1 LVQTDETVRT
11 AEVEISYRKRVMQS
25 LTVFW
30 SDKKALVGLA
40 LFVSILITTL
50 AAPLITW
57 FPALK
62 TLVGMPFEPP
72 TLGHL
77 FGTDDLGRD
86 IYSNVIYGGRTSL
99 FVGLSSVI
107 AAVTVG
113 VLIGAFAGYHRG
125 GLGDLLMRMTDMFL
139 VIPRFLLALVIVAM
153 FGQTILNIVLA
164 ISITGWPGAA
174 RLVRAEFLSI
184 RERPF
189 VEAARAMG
197 LPDRPIIFGEILPNA
212 IPIIIPYSVLEVG
225 TSILIEA
232 GLSFLGVGDPNVPS
246 WGLMLNNAQ
255 QYLTTAWWIALFP
268 GLMLSLTV
276 LGLNLLGDAL
286 NEYLN
291 PRMRKR

>member
-1 LVQTDETVRT
+1 LVQSDAAVRT
-11 AEVEISYRKRVMQS
+11 VEVEIGYRKRVMRS
-25 LTVFW
+25 LTVFC
-30 SDKKALVGLA
+30 SDRRALVGLA
-40 LFVSILITTL
+40 LFFSILIAAL

-57 FPALK
+57 FPVLK
-62 TLVGMPFEPP
+62 TLVGTPFQPP
-72 TLGHL
+72 TLRHL

-86 IYSNVIYGGRTSL
+86 IYSNVISGGRTSL

-107 AAVTVG
+107 AAVSMG
-113 VLIGAFAGYHRG
+113 VLIGAFAGYYG
-125 GLGDLLMRMTDMFL
+125 GGVGDLLMRMTDMFL

-255 QYLTTAWWIALFP
+255 QFLTTAWWMALFP